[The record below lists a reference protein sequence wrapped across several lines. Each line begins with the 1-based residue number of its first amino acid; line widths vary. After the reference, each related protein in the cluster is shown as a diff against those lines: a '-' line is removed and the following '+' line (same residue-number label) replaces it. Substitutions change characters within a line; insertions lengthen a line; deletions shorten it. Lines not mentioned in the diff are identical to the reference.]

1 MSVKKEI
8 AELFGTYFIT
18 ITCHNWLHLFDI
30 TKSYETV
37 YNWFDYLKKN
47 HHFINGYVIM
57 PNHLHALISFSNS
70 EKKINRIVGN
80 GKRFM
85 AYDLVEKLNNTN
97 NEIMMHQLS
106 DAVNISDKKRGKLH
120 EVFEPSFNS
129 KECFTEKFIIQKL
142 DYIHFNPCVGKW
154 NLSDC
159 PENYIH
165 SSAKYYNTGIQ
176 GIYMIDDIM
185 KMLDID
191 LSKKILE

>member
-70 EKKINRIVGN
+70 GKKINRIVGN

-85 AYDLVEKLNNTN
+85 AYDLVEKFLPGRVSTPRPVAR
-97 NEIMMHQLS
+97 Q
-106 DAVNISDKKRGKLH
+106 DTDD
-120 EVFEPSFNS
+120 
-129 KECFTEKFIIQKL
+129 ECRIKSL
-142 DYIHFNPCVGKW
+142 
-154 NLSDC
+154 
-159 PENYIH
+159 
-165 SSAKYYNTGIQ
+165 A
-176 GIYMIDDIM
+176 
-185 KMLDID
+185 
-191 LSKKILE
+191 